1 MHALQLVGLVFLCRG
16 STDSLASNVGSSH
29 VSSNAMHLHSG
40 KSSFACLVST
50 AHDHLMGAGLTP
62 WWKVV
67 IGKLRAQFPAGMEG
81 KSSFSELAF
90 CADSYFGICLT
101 AVACKR
107 SSRSAKSAG
116 GRLRLKTTYTLPMWL
131 WIKWHCK
138 LVHGWMVYIEIVPR
152 QQQFDVAPAMQQ
164 PKQHHQYTT
173 SMDIKNMCYKRIQ
186 SLIQNHLQHM
196 CSESV

>member
-90 CADSYFGICLT
+90 CADSYFGICST
-101 AVACKR
+101 
-107 SSRSAKSAG
+107 
-116 GRLRLKTTYTLPMWL
+116 
-131 WIKWHCK
+131 
-138 LVHGWMVYIEIVPR
+138 IV
-152 QQQFDVAPAMQQ
+152 
-164 PKQHHQYTT
+164 
-173 SMDIKNMCYKRIQ
+173 
-186 SLIQNHLQHM
+186 LLQ
-196 CSESV
+196 